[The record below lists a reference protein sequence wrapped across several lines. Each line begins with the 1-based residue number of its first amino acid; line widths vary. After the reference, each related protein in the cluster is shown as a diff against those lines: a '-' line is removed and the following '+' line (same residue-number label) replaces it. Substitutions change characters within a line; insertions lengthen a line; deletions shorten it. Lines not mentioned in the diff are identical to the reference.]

1 MAAFEVFISEN
12 ARQEFK
18 VLSSTLQERIKKKLG
33 LVCENPLHYFE
44 RLKGRSEYK
53 LRVGDYRIIA
63 EINLSGK
70 RIEVGKIGH
79 RSKIYKELN

>member
-53 LRVGDYRIIA
+53 LRVVII
-63 EINLSGK
+63 ESLRKLIFLG
-70 RIEVGKIGH
+70 
-79 RSKIYKELN
+79 KELKLVK